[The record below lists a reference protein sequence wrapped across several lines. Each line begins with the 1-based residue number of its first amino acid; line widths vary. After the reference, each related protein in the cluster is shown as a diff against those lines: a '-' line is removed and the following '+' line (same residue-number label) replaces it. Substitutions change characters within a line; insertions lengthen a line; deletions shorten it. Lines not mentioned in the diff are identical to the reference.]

1 MALLDAFNAICS
13 SGNEPPPSNHPH
25 LSEYRKKLRWLIQ
38 SPPPDLTKKMLITPD
53 MATVMM
59 ERNADDEWKNRPHS
73 EKGLRRYTASMKR
86 GWKLTGE
93 PIIFSKSGRLIN
105 GQHRLMA
112 CIESECPFECLVVF
126 GIDDDAFK
134 FVDIGIARTASHIF
148 SIEDIPNAAL
158 VSAGARLLYGYKRS
172 QNWDGS
178 SPDVE
183 NDTLLAFY
191 RQHERLQEAVAT
203 ARPMFRAKLMVS
215 RWAVF
220 CAYIC
225 REKSARDAE
234 QFFEI
239 AATGFGAS
247 SKKSPEYRIYDRLN
261 TNAKAPAHKLSDSY
275 AGAFLIQAWNAYRH
289 NRTIGA
295 FRWRTEQAPT
305 LAFPRAE

>member
-1 MALLDAFNAICS
+1 MALLEAFNAICS
-13 SGNEPPPSNHPH
+13 GGFAASEGHPR
-25 LSEYRKKLRWLIQ
+25 LSEHRKKLRWLIQ
-38 SPPPDLTKKMLITPD
+38 NPPPDMTKKMTITPD
-53 MATVMM
+53 MAAVMM

-73 EKGLRRYTASMKR
+73 EKGLRRYIASMKR

-112 CIESECPFECLVVF
+112 CIESECSFECLVVC

-134 FVDIGIARTASHIF
+134 FVDIGIARTAAHIF
-148 SIEDIPNAAL
+148 SIENIPNAAL
-158 VSAGARLLYGYKRS
+158 VSAAGRLLYGYKRS
-172 QNWDGS
+172 QTWDGA

-183 NDTLLAFY
+183 NDTLLSFY
-191 RQHERLQEAVAT
+191 HHHDRLQDAIAT
-203 ARPMFRAKLMVS
+203 ARPLFRAKLMVS

-234 QFFEI
+234 QFFEV
-239 AATGFGAS
+239 ASSGFGAS
-247 SKKSPEYRIYDRLN
+247 SKKSPEFMIYKTLN
-261 TNAKAPAHKLSDSY
+261 ENAKSPAKKLSDSY
-275 AGAFLIQAWNAYRH
+275 TGAFLIQAWNAYRH
-289 NRTIGA
+289 NRTIGV